1 MYAVIASGGKQY
13 KVAPGDIIKVEKLDG
28 KEGETVTFDKV
39 LLVNSDGNLDVGT
52 PYIDSSKVEG
62 KVLKQERD
70 KKIDV
75 IKFIRR
81 KRHTRKAGH
90 RQPFTEVEITG
101 IS

>member
-1 MYAVIASGGKQY
+1 MYAIIASGGKQY
-13 KVAPGDIIKVEKLDG
+13 RVTPGDTIRVEKLDG
-28 KEGETVTFDKV
+28 AEGDTVTFDKV
-39 LLVNSDGNLDVGT
+39 LLINNDGKLSVGA
-52 PYIDSSKVEG
+52 PYLDSSAVEG
-62 KVLKQERD
+62 KVVRQERD

-90 RQPFTEVEITG
+90 RQLLTKIEITG